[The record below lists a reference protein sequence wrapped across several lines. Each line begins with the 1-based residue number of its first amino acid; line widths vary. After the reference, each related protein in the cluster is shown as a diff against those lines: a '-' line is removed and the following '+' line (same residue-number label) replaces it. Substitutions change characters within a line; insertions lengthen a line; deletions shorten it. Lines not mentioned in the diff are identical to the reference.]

1 MVTRGVRAAAA
12 PVSLRAAPF
21 TRRPMLLSLS
31 LLLAGFL
38 LGIRHATDA
47 DHVVAVTTIVSR
59 ERSLTGAIG
68 IGALWGLGHTATVF
82 VVGSAIVL
90 AKLAITPRVGLA
102 MEFAVALMLIVLGVQ
117 NLRTARRA
125 VERPAGLRPLLVG
138 TVHGLAGSAAVTLAV
153 VAMIP
158 DPWWALACILVF
170 GLGTVIGMAL
180 VTLAIALP
188 SRFAADRVASL
199 DRHIR
204 MASGLASVAF
214 GLFLAHQVG
223 ITDGLF
229 GDAPRWDPK

>member
-1 MVTRGVRAAAA
+1 MIA
-12 PVSLRAAPF
+12 
-21 TRRPMLLSLS
+21 SLS
-31 LLLAGFL
+31 LLLAGLL

-59 ERSLTGAIG
+59 ERSLAGAIG

-82 VVGSAIVL
+82 VVGAAIVV

-102 MEFAVALMLIVLGVQ
+102 MEFAVALMLILLGVQ
-117 NLRTARRA
+117 NLRTARVA
-125 VERPAGLRPLLVG
+125 PERTAPLRPLLVG

-153 VAMIP
+153 VALIP

-188 SRFAADRVASL
+188 SRYASNRVASL

-204 MASGLASVAF
+204 VASGLASVAF
-214 GLFLAHQVG
+214 GLFLAHQIG
-223 ITDGLF
+223 FADGLF
-229 GDAPRWDPK
+229 GEAPRWDPR

>member
-1 MVTRGVRAAAA
+1 MIV
-12 PVSLRAAPF
+12 
-21 TRRPMLLSLS
+21 SLS
-31 LLLAGFL
+31 LLLAGLL

-59 ERSLTGAIG
+59 ERSLAGAVG

-82 VVGSAIVL
+82 VVGAAIVL
-90 AKLAITPRVGLA
+90 AKLVITPRIGLA
-102 MEFAVALMLIVLGVQ
+102 MEFGVALMLIVLGLQ
-117 NLRTARRA
+117 NLRAARA
-125 VERPAGLRPLLVG
+125 PQERMAPLRPLLVG

-170 GLGTVIGMAL
+170 GTGTVIGMAL

-188 SRFAADRVASL
+188 SRFASHRVARL

-223 ITDGLF
+223 VTDGLF
-229 GDAPRWDPK
+229 GDAPRWNPK

>member
-1 MVTRGVRAAAA
+1 MIV
-12 PVSLRAAPF
+12 
-21 TRRPMLLSLS
+21 SLS
-31 LLLAGFL
+31 LLLAGLL

-59 ERSLTGAIG
+59 ERSLGGAIG

-82 VVGSAIVL
+82 IVGAAIVF

-102 MEFAVALMLIVLGVQ
+102 LELVVALMLVVLGVQ
-117 NLRTARRA
+117 NLRASGSANHHKGPT
-125 VERPAGLRPLLVG
+125 LRPLVVG

-158 DPWWALACILVF
+158 DPRWALACILVF

-188 SRFAADRVASL
+188 SRYASHRVVHL
-199 DRHIR
+199 ERHIR
-204 MASGLASVAF
+204 IASGLASVAF

-223 ITDGLF
+223 VTEGLF
-229 GDAPRWDPK
+229 SDSPRWTPK

>member
-1 MVTRGVRAAAA
+1 MI
-12 PVSLRAAPF
+12 VSF
-21 TRRPMLLSLS
+21 S
-31 LLLAGFL
+31 LLLAGLL

-59 ERSLTGAIG
+59 ERSLTGAVG

-82 VVGSAIVL
+82 VVGAAIVL

-102 MEFAVALMLIVLGVQ
+102 MEFAVALMLILLGVQ
-117 NLRTARRA
+117 NLRAAPR
-125 VERPAGLRPLLVG
+125 ERPAPLRPLLVG

-170 GLGTVIGMAL
+170 GLGTVVGMAL

-188 SRFAADRVASL
+188 SRFASHRVASL

-204 MASGLASVAF
+204 LASGLASVAF
-214 GLFLAHQVG
+214 GLFLAHQIG
-223 ITDGLF
+223 FADGLF
-229 GDAPRWDPK
+229 GDAPRWEPK

>member
-1 MVTRGVRAAAA
+1 MIV
-12 PVSLRAAPF
+12 
-21 TRRPMLLSLS
+21 SLS
-31 LLLAGFL
+31 LLLAGLL

-82 VVGSAIVL
+82 VVGAAIVL

-102 MEFAVALMLIVLGVQ
+102 MEFAVALMLILLGVQ
-117 NLRTARRA
+117 NLRTARVA
-125 VERPAGLRPLLVG
+125 AERTAPLRPLLVG

-158 DPWWALACILVF
+158 DPWWALACIVVF

-188 SRFAADRVASL
+188 SRYASHRAASL

-204 MASGLASVAF
+204 IASGLASVAF
-214 GLFLAHQVG
+214 GLFLAHRIG
-223 ITDGLF
+223 FADGLF

>member
-1 MVTRGVRAAAA
+1 MIV
-12 PVSLRAAPF
+12 
-21 TRRPMLLSLS
+21 SLS
-31 LLLAGFL
+31 LLLAGLL

-59 ERSLTGAIG
+59 ERSLAGAVG

-82 VVGSAIVL
+82 VVGAAIVL
-90 AKLAITPRVGLA
+90 AKLAITPRIGLA
-102 MEFAVALMLIVLGVQ
+102 MEFGVALMLIVLGLQ
-117 NLRTARRA
+117 NLRAARA
-125 VERPAGLRPLLVG
+125 PQERMAPLRPLLVG

-170 GLGTVIGMAL
+170 GTGTVIGMAL

-188 SRFAADRVASL
+188 SRFASHRVARL

-223 ITDGLF
+223 VTDGLF
-229 GDAPRWDPK
+229 GDAPRWNPK